1 MIHFAFLCIFAV
13 AVGIVLA
20 AMLRRSRRDIVVLA
34 AWIAGAM
41 IFAALALSWLLY
53 LLPLRA

>member
-1 MIHFAFLCIFAV
+1 MIHFAFLCVFAV
-13 AVGIVLA
+13 AAGIVLG
-20 AMLRRSRRDIVVLA
+20 AMLRRGRRDSIVLA

-41 IFAALALSWLLY
+41 ILTAIALSWLLY